1 MNSRFQQLNVD
12 IDYRAMRVIIGLIAF
27 LLPIVVW
34 LVSTDE
40 LTSISAAYHTN
51 AQDIF
56 VGTLFIVGAYFI
68 VYNGHEPIQALFAKV
83 AAVAAFLTALFPTPC
98 DGCVGDVAGAIHYIS
113 AGTLFG
119 ILSIFC
125 LVFFQRRATERIKL
139 MSEKDSRYPIARR
152 AVYVIC
158 GVVILLC
165 ILVLVVTGFILEQKT
180 FFGINFFYWAEA
192 VALGS
197 FGFAWFVA
205 GKILILLRREDEIE
219 LKPATSQT
227 AQQTQIESHP
237 PDPDLKYG
245 VQE

>member
-1 MNSRFQQLNVD
+1 MNPRFQQLNVD

-68 VYNGHEPIQALFAKV
+68 VYNGHAPIQALFAKV

-98 DGCVGDVAGAIHYIS
+98 DGCVRDTAGTVHYIS
-113 AGTLFG
+113 AGTLFV

-125 LVFFQRRATERIKL
+125 LVFFRNRV
-139 MSEKDSRYPIARR
+139 SEKIESMGGGDLGYAAGRR
-152 AVYVIC
+152 IVYTVC

-165 ILVLVVTGFILEQKT
+165 IVVLIVTGFVLEQKI

-192 VALGS
+192 IALGS

-205 GKILILLRREDEIE
+205 GKILILLGVQDEIYLE
-219 LKPATSQT
+219 
-227 AQQTQIESHP
+227 
-237 PDPDLKYG
+237 
-245 VQE
+245 